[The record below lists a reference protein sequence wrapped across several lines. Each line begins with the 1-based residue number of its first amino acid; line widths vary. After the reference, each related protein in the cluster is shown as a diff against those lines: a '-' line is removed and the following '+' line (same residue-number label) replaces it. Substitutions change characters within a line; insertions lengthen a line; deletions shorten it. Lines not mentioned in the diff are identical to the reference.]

1 PAGPPDSAYQA
12 SVYAASLAAVG
23 NTKTW
28 SATPPTAGSSG
39 MRLYSDG
46 FARARTSP
54 TFTVADPVPTLA
66 VSPTTGPTGA
76 EFTATVTNWTG
87 AGWITIAPAGSP
99 DSAYQAWVY
108 VSSLATVGNTK
119 TWKVTP
125 PTAGSYEIRLYSDG
139 FTRAG
144 TSPAFTVSTAVPPQG
159 SATVAGAP
167 GSAVSATASGW
178 RGAGRL
184 SMAP

>member
-1 PAGPPDSAYQA
+1 TATVTNWTGAGWITIAPAGSPDSAYQA
-12 SVYAASLAAVG
+12 WVYVSSLATVG

-28 SATPPTAGSSG
+28 KVTPPTAGSYEI
-39 MRLYSDG
+39 RLYSDG
-46 FARARTSP
+46 RTEARSVGTV
-54 TFTVADPVPTLA
+54 TVAEPCPELA

-139 FTRAG
+139 
-144 TSPAFTVSTAVPPQG
+144 
-159 SATVAGAP
+159 
-167 GSAVSATASGW
+167 
-178 RGAGRL
+178 
-184 SMAP
+184 